1 MSPKP
6 IFERLNKL
14 SKKKL
19 DKLEYDHTQHLERF
33 RIAKQGKVEE
43 LQRLKKKHDGLKGQA
58 VRDKATSMPL
68 AMAKAMEM
76 RHVKADELIV
86 RSVISVI
93 KSNQFYHRLMLVLI
107 QDTKAGVDYDPDR
120 VKNLIPQEFTDMVS
134 ESILSTNLEGL
145 LSDLAKEV
153 DA

>member
-6 IFERLNKL
+6 VFEKLSKL

-19 DKLEYDHTQHLERF
+19 DQLEYDHNRHLERF
-33 RIAKQGKVEE
+33 RLAKDGKVQD
-43 LQRLKKKHDGLKGQA
+43 LQRLKNKHDDLKRQA
-58 VRDKATSMPL
+58 IRDKATSMPL
-68 AMAKAMEM
+68 AMSKAMEM
-76 RHVKADELIV
+76 RHVKAEELIV

-93 KSNQFYHRLMLVLI
+93 RSNQFYHRLMLVLI
-107 QDTKAGVDYDPDR
+107 QDTKAGVDYDPER
-120 VKNLIPQEFTDMVS
+120 VKNLIPKEFTDMVS

-153 DA
+153 DS